1 MPVYNQEKY
10 LAETIES
17 VLGQTYKDFEFL
29 ILDDGST
36 DNSARIIREYAR
48 RDDRIVPYFEA
59 NSGRCEAANKLVAR
73 ARGAWCAFLDADDV
87 MLPFRLE
94 KQLAFHQSNPEAAAS
109 SCHCYYI
116 NDQSAYMGQQQYP
129 GLRVVADCQQAKA
142 GFKSVHCA
150 ITALTVSKIAFL
162 EVGGFRS
169 EFWPSDD
176 ADFINRLVEKGFILI
191 IIQDTF
197 MKYRVHPS
205 SVSSQGLWHMLD
217 KLAYSDYCI
226 VLRRSGQAEISFD
239 AFLGIRQKEA
249 WWIKLDRKKRFYS
262 TFFYRKA
269 GFSLYLKRYASF
281 IWYLLAAA
289 TFSRR
294 FVLAALL
301 KKLRTVGERKRLARN
316 NYR

>member
-1 MPVYNQEKY
+1 MPLISVVMPVYNQEKY

-116 NDQSAYMGQQQYP
+116 NDQGSMLGEQRHP
-129 GLRVVADCQQAKA
+129 FLKSVADCKTVFGSNDFIQ
-142 GFKSVHCA
+142 CA
-150 ITALTVSKIAFL
+150 FTGLFISRKAFL
-162 EVGGFRS
+162 QVDGLKKQYWPCDDF
-169 EFWPSDD
+169 EF
-176 ADFINRLVEKGFILI
+176 FNRLIDERYILVI
-191 IIQDTF
+191 LQEAL
-197 MKYRVHPS
+197 MKYRIHAT
-205 SVSSQGLWHMLD
+205 SVTVNKPLHTYDVIGYVMECIRLRRAGRHEITFEAFLHTRAKDLWWVKLNRKRFNYSQIFLRNAGISIMSKRYLHFLGQILIASLLSPRIVTRKVYD
-217 KLAYSDYCI
+217 LAY
-226 VLRRSGQAEISFD
+226 
-239 AFLGIRQKEA
+239 K
-249 WWIKLDRKKRFYS
+249 
-262 TFFYRKA
+262 
-269 GFSLYLKRYASF
+269 
-281 IWYLLAAA
+281 
-289 TFSRR
+289 
-294 FVLAALL
+294 
-301 KKLRTVGERKRLARN
+301 N
-316 NYR
+316 